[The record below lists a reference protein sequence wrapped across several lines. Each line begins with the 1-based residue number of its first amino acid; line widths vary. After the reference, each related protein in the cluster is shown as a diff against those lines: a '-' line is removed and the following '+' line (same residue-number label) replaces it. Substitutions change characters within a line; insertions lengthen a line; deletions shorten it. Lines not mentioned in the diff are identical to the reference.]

1 MIINHHQSSTFSQ
14 HQSVI
19 IHHQSSTISAGLT
32 PLLPGNILTT
42 MSLSA
47 MLVLDPE
54 GGKKRQRRTVGA
66 ISGIHHRSKGH

>member
-19 IHHQSSTISAGLT
+19 IHHHQSSTIIAPGLT

-54 GGKKRQRRTVGA
+54 GGKKRASAEPRE
-66 ISGIHHRSKGH
+66 